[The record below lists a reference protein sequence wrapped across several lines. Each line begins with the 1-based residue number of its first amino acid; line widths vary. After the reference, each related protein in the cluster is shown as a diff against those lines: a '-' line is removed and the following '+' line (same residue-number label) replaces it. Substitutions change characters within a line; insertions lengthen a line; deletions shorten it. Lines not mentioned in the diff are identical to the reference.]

1 MDMKKILQAL
11 DGASSKPVEGSNDMK
26 KFMQIVEGKGPLNRL
41 TAAES
46 MAVQHF
52 QPEKTITTPVLNVA
66 KDAKPS
72 MIGKYFKT
80 VEQEFKEAAERN
92 KDKATRLAERVIE
105 RVVPGQETPP
115 GINRLTGKPI
125 EPEPAKE
132 PSSKP
137 SGGSMYDPRLQPSG
151 EAYTINVGGKIYKF
165 AGRDKTGPG
174 TGEIIKVGGG
184 AIGIRGIMPV
194 NVELSADG
202 LYYIAPKTESINEAD
217 ETDTVTMDVPL
228 MLRMFEYARED
239 AQEDMDLHDIA
250 QRLIELSKRVDV
262 VTMEHY
268 DAIVSGNVDE
278 SLRTDN
284 PCWKGYKPVGT
295 KKKAGRTVPNCV
307 PEGKKPDSK
316 GPGWM
321 LKQDPELA
329 AKVKQNTD
337 KAKQQKQ
344 TMQKYAGKKSVSEMD
359 KSSPQPG
366 RDGKISHSTYGSRD
380 KHNNSN
386 GPDHYTKAIKAK
398 DVVKAGTKALDK
410 AFNKK

>member
-1 MDMKKILQAL
+1 MKKILQAL

-46 MAVQHF
+46 MTVNHF
-52 QPEKTITTPVLNVA
+52 QQEKSITTPVLNVA

-72 MIGKYFKT
+72 MIGKYFKA
-80 VEQEFKEAAERN
+80 VEQEFKEAEDRN
-92 KDKATRLAERVIE
+92 KDRATRLAERVIE

-125 EPEPAKE
+125 EAEPTKEPA
-132 PSSKP
+132 SKP

-165 AGRDKTGPG
+165 AGRDKVGPG

-194 NVELSADG
+194 NVELGADG
-202 LYYIAPKTESINEAD
+202 MYYMAPKNESIKEAD

-239 AQEDMDLHDIA
+239 AQDDMSLHDVT

-262 VTMEHY
+262 ITMDQY
-268 DAIVSGNVDE
+268 DAIVTGNVEE

-295 KKKAGRTVPNCV
+295 KKKNGKTVPNCV
-307 PEGKKPDSK
+307 PKEDV
-316 GPGWM
+316 
-321 LKQDPELA
+321 EE
-329 AKVKQNTD
+329 
-337 KAKQQKQ
+337 AKQRLDPKCWDGYKKQ
-344 TMQKYAGKKSVSEMD
+344 
-359 KSSPQPG
+359 
-366 RDGKISHSTYGSRD
+366 
-380 KHNNSN
+380 
-386 GPDHYTKAIKAK
+386 
-398 DVVKAGTKALDK
+398 GTKMK
-410 AFNKK
+410 GGVKVNNCVPK